1 MLVVDDDRTIRL
13 MVRRLLEKDGFEVI
27 EGENGRDAVDLA
39 ARERPN
45 LLLIDLMMPEM
56 DGFQAIGALR
66 SDARFRALPVIVLTA
81 ESEAGVEE
89 RVLELGAD
97 DYVLKPFD
105 PGVLVSRVRAVFRRL
120 GRLLLNGARG
130 MVPLLRPAR
139 RRDRADDDVLEHQA
153 DLQIARLA
161 AALAGIRQTVG

>member
-1 MLVVDDDRTIRL
+1 

-66 SDARFRALPVIVLTA
+66 SDARFRALPVVVLTA

-120 GRLLLNGARG
+120 GR
-130 MVPLLRPAR
+130 PS
-139 RRDRADDDVLEHQA
+139 
-153 DLQIARLA
+153 
-161 AALAGIRQTVG
+161 